1 MCLLA
6 RGVFP
11 LDFIIRIIIILDVK
25 ASSNKLAVK
34 QNRISPPALTRQRK
48 VVLDV
53 VRSGDTHPTAAEV
66 FQAARK
72 LMPAISFATVYNSL
86 RYLKQAGLVREVAFG
101 SGASRYDRETDR
113 HDHAICSECGTLVD
127 FDLPGTVELIPAAAR
142 ASRFKAESVHLTLV
156 GLCPQCRDPK

>member
-1 MCLLA
+1 MKVRDDKPA
-6 RGVFP
+6 GRDEG
-11 LDFIIRIIIILDVK
+11 K
-25 ASSNKLAVK
+25 AL
-34 QNRISPPALTRQRK
+34 PALTRQRK

-53 VRSGDTHPTAAEV
+53 VRSGDTHPTAGEV
-66 FQAARK
+66 FEAARK

-113 HDHAICSECGTLVD
+113 HDHAICSDCGTLVD
-127 FDLPGTVELIPAAAR
+127 FDLPGTVELIQAAAR

-156 GLCPQCRDPK
+156 GLCPQCRKSK